1 MRLMNYPMLLCAI
14 CLVLLWLSAEAGA
27 RLRGR
32 RTKIEEA
39 EREDLVVILGAAL
52 TLLGLLIGFI
62 FSMAISRYDQRK
74 NYEEEE
80 ANAIGTEYLR
90 LGFLPPSDAAR
101 ARQLLKSYLEQ
112 RIQFYTE
119 RDPARINRINA
130 FTTQLQND
138 LWSAVQI
145 PAAVQPTPVNALVA
159 SGMNDVINRQGY
171 TQAAWWNRLPV
182 ETWILMM
189 VIAVS
194 CNGLFGYNAQHPY
207 SRYRRFFFLPLI
219 VAVALFLI
227 ADLDSPRGGL
237 IRVVPQN
244 LVSLSNF
251 LATGQ

>member
-1 MRLMNYPMLLCAI
+1 MNLMNYPMLLFVI
-14 CLVLLWLSAEAGA
+14 CLFLMWLSVQVGSY
-27 RLRGR
+27 LRR
-32 RTKIEEA
+32 RRAKIEQA
-39 EREDLVVILGAAL
+39 EREDLELILGACL
-52 TLLGLLIGFI
+52 TLLGLLIGFS
-62 FSMAISRYDQRK
+62 FSMATSRYDQRK

-90 LGFLPPSDAAR
+90 LGFLPPPDAAK
-101 ARQLLKSYLEQ
+101 ARQLLKSYLDQ
-112 RIQFYTE
+112 RILFYTE

-145 PAAVQPTPVNALVA
+145 PGAAQPTPVNALVA
-159 SGMNDVINRQGY
+159 AGMNDVINRQGY

-189 VIAVS
+189 AIAIS
-194 CNGLFGYNAQHPY
+194 CNGVFGYNAHHPD

-244 LVSLSNF
+244 LVSLSSS